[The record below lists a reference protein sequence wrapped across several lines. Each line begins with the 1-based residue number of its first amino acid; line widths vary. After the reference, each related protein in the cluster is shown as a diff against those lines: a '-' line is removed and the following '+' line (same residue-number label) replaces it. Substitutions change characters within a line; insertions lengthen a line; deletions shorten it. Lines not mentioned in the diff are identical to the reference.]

1 MNIVIDVTCL
11 IFGFTLIS
19 AGYCVKSVTKDITS
33 LNIWYNEIDDY
44 WLVFIVSVSLFH
56 KILNTCQN

>member
-1 MNIVIDVTCL
+1 MNIVIDVTYL

-19 AGYCVKSVTKDITS
+19 AGYCAKSVTKDIMS

-44 WLVFIVSVSLFH
+44 WLVL
-56 KILNTCQN
+56 